1 MMKQEKSI
9 QEAMAEV
16 AEDMS
21 PQDMNVKPVA
31 PVEEGDSPAD
41 KQVIVRLTLEEREN
55 WKAAADKSGQTL
67 SAFIRDLC
75 NARAEEVLV
84 CSHPVNQR
92 RYYPWAEFC
101 LKCNSRMR

>member
-1 MMKQEKSI
+1 MKQEKSI

-16 AEDMS
+16 VEDMS

-31 PVEEGDSPAD
+31 VTEDGDSPAD

-55 WKAAADKSGQTL
+55 WKAAADKGGQTL

-92 RYYPWAEFC
+92 RFYPWAEFC
-101 LKCNSRMR
+101 LKCNTRMR

>member
-9 QEAMAEV
+9 QEAMTEV

-31 PVEEGDSPAD
+31 PVDEGDSPAD

-55 WKAAADKSGQTL
+55 WKAAADKNGQTL
-67 SAFIRDLC
+67 SAYIRDLC

-92 RYYPWAEFC
+92 RFYPWAEFC
-101 LKCNSRMR
+101 LKCNTRMR

>member
-9 QEAMAEV
+9 QEAMTEV

-21 PQDMNVKPVA
+21 PQDMSVKPVA
-31 PVEEGDSPAD
+31 PVDEGDSPAD

-55 WKAAADKSGQTL
+55 WKAAADKNGQTL

-92 RYYPWAEFC
+92 RFYPWAEFC
-101 LKCNSRMR
+101 LKCNTRMR